1 MKKDEFDSFI
11 NKEIDILS
19 NTLPSVIYAK
29 NYDVVPSDIEFA
41 AIFTFLEYERR
52 RNDKLNKGFYVS
64 FVKFLWPIIIIQ
76 SDPEKYL
83 FIDRLNFFS
92 LQFKIYETNEL
103 PQLSKLKGSDDKDL
117 NIINRN
123 IEFVKKILNDI
134 YAYNKKINGL
144 IEPEIVKGILGLIRL
159 GNQEYSNFGTKLQSD
174 IEYSNPSKITKE
186 YSEYIKKFEE
196 LIIAFNGVKNYFDN
210 CIIHINDLITD
221 LNNDRVN
228 RKYEKKT
235 IDLDTLY
242 ITRKKLQEIIDRI
255 NHLLRLITTERNNL
269 NRWSVSGT
277 KFGLI
282 LPVIKIWFPLYVA
295 EIKMDKNNI
304 QWIVVPPL
312 IMQPNTEREIP
323 IDVFH
328 PSFLTSMKDRIENN
342 FRYLLKYIP
351 KSSKINLFEE
361 SSISKLMID
370 GFKKLVSEF
379 NFQPRLIE
387 HVKNKWLENLKLEK

>member
-1 MKKDEFDSFI
+1 LKKDEFDSFI

-29 NYDVVPSDIEFA
+29 NYDVIPSDIEFA

-52 RNDKLNKGFYVS
+52 RNDKLNKGSYVS

-92 LQFKIYETNEL
+92 LQFKIYEINEL

-123 IEFVKKILNDI
+123 IEVVKKILNDI
-134 YAYNKKINGL
+134 YVYKKKINGL

-196 LIIAFNGVKNYFDN
+196 
-210 CIIHINDLITD
+210 
-221 LNNDRVN
+221 
-228 RKYEKKT
+228 
-235 IDLDTLY
+235 
-242 ITRKKLQEIIDRI
+242 
-255 NHLLRLITTERNNL
+255 
-269 NRWSVSGT
+269 
-277 KFGLI
+277 
-282 LPVIKIWFPLYVA
+282 
-295 EIKMDKNNI
+295 
-304 QWIVVPPL
+304 
-312 IMQPNTEREIP
+312 
-323 IDVFH
+323 
-328 PSFLTSMKDRIENN
+328 
-342 FRYLLKYIP
+342 
-351 KSSKINLFEE
+351 
-361 SSISKLMID
+361 
-370 GFKKLVSEF
+370 
-379 NFQPRLIE
+379 
-387 HVKNKWLENLKLEK
+387 

>member
-29 NYDVVPSDIEFA
+29 NYDVIPSDIEFA

-52 RNDKLNKGFYVS
+52 RNDKLNKGSYVS

-92 LQFKIYETNEL
+92 LQFKIYEINEL

-123 IEFVKKILNDI
+123 IEVVKKILNDI
-134 YAYNKKINGL
+134 YVYKKKINGL

-196 LIIAFNGVKNYFDN
+196 
-210 CIIHINDLITD
+210 
-221 LNNDRVN
+221 
-228 RKYEKKT
+228 
-235 IDLDTLY
+235 
-242 ITRKKLQEIIDRI
+242 
-255 NHLLRLITTERNNL
+255 
-269 NRWSVSGT
+269 
-277 KFGLI
+277 
-282 LPVIKIWFPLYVA
+282 
-295 EIKMDKNNI
+295 
-304 QWIVVPPL
+304 
-312 IMQPNTEREIP
+312 
-323 IDVFH
+323 
-328 PSFLTSMKDRIENN
+328 
-342 FRYLLKYIP
+342 
-351 KSSKINLFEE
+351 
-361 SSISKLMID
+361 
-370 GFKKLVSEF
+370 
-379 NFQPRLIE
+379 
-387 HVKNKWLENLKLEK
+387 